1 MVLLQLLKI
10 MKILFY
16 ILLIHLPFF
25 SYSQQKQICITIDDV
40 PCVTYGDTS
49 IYTKKKITERLI
61 ATFDEYQIPAIGYVN
76 EGQLYDNG
84 ELNSNKVALLEM
96 WLKAGYD
103 LGNHTFAH
111 LDYNTTEDSIYF
123 QGILDGEKITRS
135 LSEEYDQELK
145 YFRHPYLH
153 MGQTQDKYDSLSN
166 FLRKKG
172 YTAAPVTIDNDDYL
186 FAKAYYEADKLK
198 DSVLM
203 KEIGAEYIQY
213 MENKLIYF
221 ESKSELVFN
230 RLIPQTLLI
239 HSNLLNSVYL
249 KDLAEMYAEN
259 GYQFV
264 SQSDVLKDPAYH
276 SEDNYLTKRGVS
288 WIYRWGI
295 SKGFDEIMLQEG
307 DVETPNKIIEIAN
320 N

>member
-1 MVLLQLLKI
+1 

-16 ILLIHLPFF
+16 TLFIHLSFCC
-25 SYSQQKQICITIDDV
+25 YSQHKQICITIDDV

-61 ATFDEYQIPAIGYVN
+61 LTFKAYNIPAIGYVN
-76 EGQLYDNG
+76 ESQLYDNDQ
-84 ELNSNKVALLEM
+84 LNSDKVALLEM
-96 WLKAGYD
+96 WLKAGYE

-111 LDYNTTEDSIYF
+111 LDYNTSEDSVYF
-123 QGILDGEKITRS
+123 RGILDGEKITRS
-135 LSEEYDQELK
+135 LTEKYDQELQ

-153 MGQTQDKYDSLSN
+153 MGQTQDKYDSLTS
-166 FLRKKG
+166 FLKTKG

-203 KEIGAEYIQY
+203 KEIGQAYVQY

-221 ESKSELVFN
+221 ELKSELVFN

-249 KDLAEMYAEN
+249 KELAEMYRAN

-276 SEDNYLTKRGVS
+276 SEDKYLTKRGIS

-307 DVETPNKIIEIAN
+307 DIETPDKIIELAN
-320 N
+320 K